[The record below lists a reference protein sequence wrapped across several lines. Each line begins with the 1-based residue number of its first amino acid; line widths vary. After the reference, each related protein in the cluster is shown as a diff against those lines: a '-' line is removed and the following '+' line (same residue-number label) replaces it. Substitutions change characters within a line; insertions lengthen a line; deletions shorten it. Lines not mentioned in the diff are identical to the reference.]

1 MNDAAFIQL
10 DSSKREI
17 AGLLQK
23 LSLSRIEA
31 LAMTCLIDG
40 DSLTSSQIENLTG
53 LRQPEVSVAMKPLC
67 EKGIVESWD
76 QKLSKDR
83 GRPRR
88 YYKLK
93 LTFDTF
99 MRNLENDISA
109 EIECKSQALNRLKQ
123 ICI

>member
-17 AGLLQK
+17 AGLLQN

-123 ICI
+123 ICT

>member
-17 AGLLQK
+17 AGLLQN
-23 LSLSRIEA
+23 LYLSRIEA

>member
-17 AGLLQK
+17 AGLLQN

-99 MRNLENDISA
+99 MRNLKNDISA

-123 ICI
+123 ICT

>member
-1 MNDAAFIQL
+1 MNDAAFIKL

-17 AGLLQK
+17 ADLLQN
-23 LSLSRIEA
+23 LYLSRIEA

-67 EKGIVESWD
+67 KKGIVESWD

-93 LTFDTF
+93 LPFDRF

-109 EIECKSQALNRLKQ
+109 EIECKSHALNRLKQ
-123 ICI
+123 ICN

>member
-123 ICI
+123 ICT

>member
-17 AGLLQK
+17 AGLLQN

>member
-1 MNDAAFIQL
+1 
-10 DSSKREI
+10 
-17 AGLLQK
+17 
-23 LSLSRIEA
+23 
-31 LAMTCLIDG
+31 MTCLIDG